1 MKELI
6 YQDASIAYQTKGKG
20 EAIFL
25 LHGFCSDSSIWE
37 EFQTDIVEAG
47 YRVVRMDLPGFGQSS
62 VRSPLSMESVADLVK
77 ALMDHLQIASF
88 LFIGHSMG
96 GYIAL
101 AFAQKYPSYLTGLG
115 LFHSHPY
122 ADNEEKKANRQRS
135 IEFIQRQG
143 PILFVKQ
150 LIPSL
155 FAEAFVK
162 SNSFLLDK
170 LVYRAT
176 QYSSEGII
184 AAQQAMIDRV
194 DHSET
199 LAKMSCPVLFI
210 VGKEDKA
217 IALENSME
225 QLHLP
230 GEASIHIL
238 DKVGHM
244 GMFEAKRS
252 CLTAIKNF
260 AAYCVQKTNHT

>member
-1 MKELI
+1 MKEFI
-6 YQDASIAYQTKGKG
+6 YQGASIAYHTKGKG
-20 EAIFL
+20 EVILL
-25 LHGFCSDSSIWE
+25 LHGFCEDSGIWE
-37 EFQTDIVEAG
+37 EFQTEILEEG
-47 YRVVRMDLPGFGQSS
+47 HRVVRIDLPGFGQSAAINPIS
-62 VRSPLSMESVADLVK
+62 IEEMADLVK
-77 ALMDHLQIASF
+77 ALMDHLQIAQF
-88 LFIGHSMG
+88 IFIGHSMG

-101 AFAQKYPSYLTGLG
+101 AFAQKYPSYLKGLG
-115 LFHSHPY
+115 LFHSQPY
-122 ADNEEKKANRQRS
+122 ADSEEKKANRKKS

-143 PILFVKQ
+143 TILFVKQ
-150 LIPSL
+150 LIPNL

-176 QYSSEGII
+176 QYPAEGIM

-199 LAKMSCPVLFI
+199 LARVNCPVLFI

-217 IALENSME
+217 IPSENSME

-230 GEASIHIL
+230 QDASIHVL
-238 DKVGHM
+238 EKVGHM

-252 CLTAIKNF
+252 CQTAIKNF
-260 AAYCVQKTNHT
+260 AAYCRQKTSGA